1 MRSCCAGAWPS
12 RWGWSEMSTPTS
24 QPFIEVRDPRT
35 LKLVCRYNPQTRE
48 VETVGRGGDVR
59 RGTLPPAERATAPR
73 RTSST
78 R

>member
-1 MRSCCAGAWPS
+1 
-12 RWGWSEMSTPTS
+12 MSNPTS

-48 VETVGRGGDVR
+48 VEVVQRGDVR
-59 RGTLPPAERATAPR
+59 RGTLPPADRATGPR

>member
-1 MRSCCAGAWPS
+1 MSEPS
-12 RWGWSEMSTPTS
+12 K
-24 QPFIEVRDPRT
+24 QFVEVRDPRT

-48 VETVGRGGDVR
+48 VETVGRAGDVR
-59 RGTLPPAERATAPR
+59 RGTLPTAERATAPH